1 MKTNLILFYGPGSGS
16 GKSTLSRLIY
26 DALQRKDIKTKFVA
40 ESDVLHLEAF
50 APYVEEVKQNNPGD
64 VKVLLSSCKRFID
77 AYTQSDQVYVVDSI
91 LPCTDW
97 LVTAG
102 CTREQVRCFNTHL
115 NRLMKELNPIQIFL
129 TGDTEIFL
137 KRAIKDRGEDWARR
151 LAQERC
157 NSDDIRDLITYFNEM
172 KEVAFELLSEWP
184 FEKIV
189 LDTTEHDLSTCAGEI
204 LKHLG
209 LDGNSYAEQL
219 QGVQHDPGG
228 QDDLTSV

>member
-1 MKTNLILFYGPGSGS
+1 MKTKLLLFYGPGSGS
-16 GKSTLSRLIY
+16 GKSTLSRVVHDVLR
-26 DALQRKDIKTKFVA
+26 QKGVKTKYVA

-64 VKVLLSSCKRFID
+64 VQVLLSSCECFIN
-77 AYTQSDQVYVVDSI
+77 ACTQSEQVHVVDSI

-102 CTREQVRCFNTHL
+102 CTRGQIRRFNTEL
-115 NRLMKELNPIQIFL
+115 NRFMTKLNPIQIFL

-137 KRAIKDRGEDWARR
+137 KRAIKDRGENWARR

-172 KEVAFELLSEWP
+172 GEVASELLAEWP
-184 FEKIV
+184 FKQIV
-189 LDTTEHDLSTCAGEI
+189 LDTTERDLTTCVKEI
-204 LKHLG
+204 LKCFG
-209 LDGNSYAEQL
+209 LDGNHHAEHL
-219 QGVQHDPGG
+219 QSVQQDTGG
-228 QDDLTSV
+228 QDDLASV